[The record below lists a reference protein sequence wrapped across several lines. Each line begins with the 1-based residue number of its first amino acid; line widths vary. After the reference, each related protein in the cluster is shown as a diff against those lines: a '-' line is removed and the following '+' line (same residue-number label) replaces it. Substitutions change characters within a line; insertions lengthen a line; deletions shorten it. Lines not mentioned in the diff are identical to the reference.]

1 MSQHWTPFLESR
13 DLKERHGEEIKTVI
27 SVSQSSYQRVYE
39 SLCIIGLVLTSIL
52 LISHT
57 FGKRGHKRH
66 PIVIAFIA
74 ITMLS
79 YWNALLPW
87 LFNFWA
93 AQKSPTLSEDNDE
106 QNLPTHIAC
115 RINGVLTSYL
125 QTVIPSFAAA
135 FVGEALRITWQ
146 VSKITRPKPPSPLP
160 DSTLS
165 TRQALVLAKPR
176 MDPEKKASVHF
187 EENSSSDF
195 SNTVRKWEHVV
206 FVETH
211 SMSNRKDNSW
221 EIVESPDTPT
231 CPSHRN
237 HSKGKFLSFNP
248 GTEGKWPFVL
258 CLVPTLCGLPQLV
271 LILVSYLQVGKAWI
285 FLDIVSCHVRSEA
298 AASLGAMT
306 LLFLL
311 ALTAVFSGL
320 MLSILFRMRRS
331 ASKHGKS
338 NLDMG
343 LLIPIGFLSAHSIA
357 GCLVVAVMYF
367 TSKDKYHEALD
378 LFGVINP
385 IASALIL
392 TDWEIFTIWNRWI
405 RGSISFIMAC
415 LGLNGLQI
423 TNTGLPATL
432 SNHISTK
439 YRQSNKSKRA
449 ADGSWSP
456 PKPSY
461 NRSHRLVSMSSVAD
475 SDIYERETSSTRVSR
490 QVTVTRPSRFRS
502 LRKITLR
509 NRPGQCRQASSSSR
523 CRSLKNSSGRPRHSA
538 PPERQRRS
546 FRPTDHPNRGKY
558 PPDTPVVTR
567 ATRHATFVPENRS
580 GSKRSKFQSFETVM
594 LQMDLEDPEKNQ
606 RRNLGGFSPCL
617 ESVAHPHQRKRKA
630 DVLLLEVTTEL
641 KKYNRKPSK
650 TL

>member
-13 DLKERHGEEIKTVI
+13 DLKERRGEEIKTVI

-331 ASKHGKS
+331 AT
-338 NLDMG
+338 
-343 LLIPIGFLSAHSIA
+343 HSIA

-405 RGSISFIMAC
+405 HHQYRP
-415 LGLNGLQI
+415 
-423 TNTGLPATL
+423 PATL

-546 FRPTDHPNRGKY
+546 FRPTDHPNRGNILPIHQWSLELLGT
-558 PPDTPVVTR
+558 PPLSQKTDQDRKVEV
-567 ATRHATFVPENRS
+567 
-580 GSKRSKFQSFETVM
+580 QSFETVM

-617 ESVAHPHQRKRKA
+617 ECVAHPHQRKRKA

>member
-13 DLKERHGEEIKTVI
+13 DLKERRGEEIKTVI

-39 SLCIIGLVLTSIL
+39 SLCIIGLVLTSVL

-115 RINGVLTSYL
+115 RINGVLTSYPEAYSHVV

-221 EIVESPDTPT
+221 EIVESPDTST
-231 CPSHRN
+231 SPSHRN

-285 FLDIVSCHVRSEA
+285 FQA

-439 YRQSNKSKRA
+439 YRQSSKSKRA

-475 SDIYERETSSTRVSR
+475 SDIYERET
-490 QVTVTRPSRFRS
+490 P
-502 LRKITLR
+502 
-509 NRPGQCRQASSSSR
+509 RPGSVSPASSSSR

-546 FRPTDHPNRGKY
+546 FRPADHPNRGKY

-567 ATRHATFVPENRS
+567 ATRHATFVPENRA
-580 GSKRSKFQSFETVM
+580 GSKSSKFQSFETVM
-594 LQMDLEDPEKNQ
+594 LQMDSEKNQ
-606 RRNLGGFSPCL
+606 RQNLGGFAPCL
-617 ESVAHPHQRKRKA
+617 ECVANPHQRKRKA

>member
-1 MSQHWTPFLESR
+1 MVAASARTFRNPTNVNAHRECGSPKALISYLTPRATCFTKTAVEMNYKNGTRQLNSALAWVIIASASPQQHHPIIFKRPSIYRLLRESNCEPLAHCIKWNGINPIKDYQETLSTTPYTYFGGENILRDVTTLDTFSR
-13 DLKERHGEEIKTVI
+13 KPRFERTTWGGNQNGDI
-27 SVSQSSYQRVYE
+27 SFQSSYQRVYE
-39 SLCIIGLVLTSIL
+39 SLCIIALSLPHFTHFTYFWKARAQETSYRHSLHCNHHAQLLECASALVIQL
-52 LISHT
+52 LGSTKI
-57 FGKRGHKRH
+57 
-66 PIVIAFIA
+66 
-74 ITMLS
+74 
-79 YWNALLPW
+79 
-87 LFNFWA
+87 
-93 AQKSPTLSEDNDE
+93 PTLSEDNDE

-221 EIVESPDTPT
+221 EIVESPDTST
-231 CPSHRN
+231 SPSHRN

-285 FLDIVSCHVRSEA
+285 FR
-298 AASLGAMT
+298 
-306 LLFLL
+306 
-311 ALTAVFSGL
+311 L

-331 ASKHGKS
+331 AT
-338 NLDMG
+338 
-343 LLIPIGFLSAHSIA
+343 HSIA

-475 SDIYERETSSTRVSR
+475 SDIYERETSSPGVAKPVLR
-490 QVTVTRPSRFRS
+490 QDVGVWRIRRAVLVT
-502 LRKITLR
+502 L
-509 NRPGQCRQASSSSR
+509 
-523 CRSLKNSSGRPRHSA
+523 
-538 PPERQRRS
+538 
-546 FRPTDHPNRGKY
+546 HPLRGK
-558 PPDTPVVTR
+558 DEV
-567 ATRHATFVPENRS
+567 FVPLIIRIVANILPIHQWSLELLGTPPLSQKTDRIEKARS
-580 GSKRSKFQSFETVM
+580 SI
-594 LQMDLEDPEKNQ
+594 L
-606 RRNLGGFSPCL
+606 
-617 ESVAHPHQRKRKA
+617 
-630 DVLLLEVTTEL
+630 
-641 KKYNRKPSK
+641 
-650 TL
+650 

>member
-1 MSQHWTPFLESR
+1 M
-13 DLKERHGEEIKTVI
+13 
-27 SVSQSSYQRVYE
+27 
-39 SLCIIGLVLTSIL
+39 
-52 LISHT
+52 
-57 FGKRGHKRH
+57 
-66 PIVIAFIA
+66 
-74 ITMLS
+74 M
-79 YWNALLPW
+79 
-87 LFNFWA
+87 
-93 AQKSPTLSEDNDE
+93 
-106 QNLPTHIAC
+106 NLPTHIAC

-221 EIVESPDTPT
+221 EIVESPDTST
-231 CPSHRN
+231 SPSHRN

-248 GTEGKWPFVL
+248 GTEGKWPFVSMSRSDAL
-258 CLVPTLCGLPQLV
+258 WTPPACVDISILPPSREGLDLPSVFLVCLHITPTTSSQL
-271 LILVSYLQVGKAWI
+271 LHPSFIINQV
-285 FLDIVSCHVRSEA
+285 DIVSCHVRSEA

-378 LFGVINP
+378 LFGTGKFLQSGIGGYV
-385 IASALIL
+385 A
-392 TDWEIFTIWNRWI
+392 
-405 RGSISFIMAC
+405 ISFIMAC

-439 YRQSNKSKRA
+439 YRQSSKSKRA

-546 FRPTDHPNRGKY
+546 FRPADHPNRGKY

-567 ATRHATFVPENRS
+567 ATRHATFVPENRA
-580 GSKRSKFQSFETVM
+580 GSKSSKFQSFETVM
-594 LQMDLEDPEKNQ
+594 LQMDSEKNQ
-606 RRNLGGFSPCL
+606 RQNLGGFAPCL
-617 ESVAHPHQRKRKA
+617 ECVANPHQRKRKA